1 MSFFYYKIAKA
12 NDSIFDKKPYYCVKT
27 NRKMR
32 LIINLVLLVIVAVL
46 VWLLYSSIREPI
58 AFSAEKQRRED
69 AVVAK
74 LTEIRTAQELFR
86 SIKGG
91 FAPTFDSLSYVL
103 KNDSFSII
111 KVNGDPDDPTL
122 TGVITYDTLMSPAID
137 SVKVLGINLD
147 SLHYVPFGGGQS
159 FNIQADTI
167 TYQSTTVNV
176 VEVGVPRKVFM
187 GDYGDIR
194 FAKYDQNYDPNKP
207 IKFGNMN
214 APNLAGN
221 WER

>member
-1 MSFFYYKIAKA
+1 
-12 NDSIFDKKPYYCVKT
+12 
-27 NRKMR
+27 MR

-46 VWLLYSSIREPI
+46 VWMLYSSIREPI
-58 AFSAEKQRRED
+58 AFNAEKQKRED

-74 LTEIRTAQELFR
+74 LTQIRTTQELFR

-91 FAPTFDSLSYVL
+91 FSPTFDSLSYVL
-103 KNDSFSII
+103 KNDRFAII
-111 KVNGDPDDPTL
+111 KVNGDPDDPNF
-122 TGVITYDTLMSPAID
+122 TGVITYDTSYSPAID
-137 SVKVLGINLD
+137 SIKALGINLD
-147 SLHYVPFGGGQS
+147 SLPYVPYGNGAV

-167 TYQSTTVNV
+167 TYQSTNVNV
-176 VEVGVPRKVFM
+176 VEVGIPRKVFM
-187 GDYGDIR
+187 GSYGDIR
-194 FAKYDQNYDPNKP
+194 FARYDQNYDPNKP